1 MYMAYIYIYTH
12 NMKGARMMVS
22 HFDYLWPDLK
32 QCRNK
37 WWSNDQKGYTGY
49 ICVVKHI
56 FVHHKH
62 LSLSLPSSRF
72 PSLSLSSYLHASLS
86 LYIYIYIYRERDLW
100 HSNIDF
106 RVCWVRT
113 DIRTITKY
121 ERTFRATQ
129 YTRAGKNQQNDKHSC
144 PPVPLHQG
152 KL

>member
-1 MYMAYIYIYTH
+1 
-12 NMKGARMMVS
+12 MVS

-37 WWSNDQKGYTGY
+37 LRSKDQKGYTGY

-72 PSLSLSSYLHASLS
+72 PSLSLSLSHPLAFPLCLSLS
-86 LYIYIYIYRERDLW
+86 LSLSLSHHI
-100 HSNIDF
+100 SNIDF

-121 ERTFRATQ
+121 EETFRATQ